1 MRELM
6 RLRLWLAVLA
16 LALGL
21 APAASAAVL
30 KQAFTG
36 TVQTGD
42 EAMLTVK
49 VAPRA
54 RCTIKVVYDT
64 VTSRAR
70 GLAAKT
76 GGTITWRWRVG
87 TNTHP
92 GRWPV
97 TVDCGKSGKLT
108 VRLRVIKG

>member
-1 MRELM
+1 MRKLM
-6 RLRLWLAVLA
+6 ALRASFVGVA
-16 LALGL
+16 LALSL
-21 APAASAAVL
+21 VATANAAVS
-30 KQAFTG
+30 KQSFTG
-36 TVQTGD
+36 TVRTGE

-64 VTSRAR
+64 VTSRAK

-76 GGTITWRWRVG
+76 GSTITWRWRVG
-87 TNTHP
+87 TNTNP

-97 TVDCGKSGKLT
+97 TVDCGKSGKLA
-108 VRLRVIKG
+108 LRIRVVKG